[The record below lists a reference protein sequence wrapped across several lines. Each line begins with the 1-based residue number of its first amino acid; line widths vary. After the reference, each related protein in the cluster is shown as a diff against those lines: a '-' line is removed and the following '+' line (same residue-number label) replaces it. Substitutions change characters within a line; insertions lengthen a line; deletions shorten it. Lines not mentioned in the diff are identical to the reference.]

1 MTALSVSGPDDWAAL
16 CSRTFVPLRVRTADP
31 AFRAGLDH
39 VALTDSAGITTV
51 RSTASEVFRS
61 ARQIRSDPRDG
72 FLLAVHGHGS
82 GSVEQNGRLVTMTQ
96 GHAAIYDTETPYTL
110 KFPDLMSE
118 TVLHI
123 PRAAIDPRGTRSTD
137 ITARLISPDN
147 PALRALT
154 ALMSSVV
161 DGPSRSLEEGRLVV
175 EAAIALVQTAVA
187 LHGLGD
193 EPAPDANRLALRTRV
208 HAFVDANLA
217 DPALAPDTLAAR
229 HHVSL
234 RHLQA
239 VLAEAGEAPAEV
251 IRAKRLARA
260 RTLLTAGVA
269 VASAAHRSGF
279 ADVGTFTR
287 AFGRRY
293 GQSPS
298 AFRRTVRATPDAVRA
313 TPDSAHAT
321 RLASPDR
328 VSRQRRTS

>member
-1 MTALSVSGPDDWAAL
+1 VTALSVSGPDDWAAL

-72 FLLAVHGHGS
+72 FL
-82 GSVEQNGRLVTMTQ
+82 
-96 GHAAIYDTETPYTL
+96 Y
-110 KFPDLMSE
+110 
-118 TVLHI
+118 
-123 PRAAIDPRGTRSTD
+123 
-137 ITARLISPDN
+137 
-147 PALRALT
+147 
-154 ALMSSVV
+154 
-161 DGPSRSLEEGRLVV
+161 
-175 EAAIALVQTAVA
+175 
-187 LHGLGD
+187 
-193 EPAPDANRLALRTRV
+193 
-208 HAFVDANLA
+208 
-217 DPALAPDTLAAR
+217 
-229 HHVSL
+229 
-234 RHLQA
+234 
-239 VLAEAGEAPAEV
+239 
-251 IRAKRLARA
+251 
-260 RTLLTAGVA
+260 
-269 VASAAHRSGF
+269 RSGF
-279 ADVGTFTR
+279 NDVGTFTR